1 MKSYVALLAGLLSI
15 SAIGCEV
22 NTADTDGEPDDV
34 NIIETDDATAPALD
48 GPNVDVESESTEID
62 APDVDVDAEAPADA
76 APSGDAAPGT

>member
-1 MKSYVALLAGLLSI
+1 MKSYVALLAGVLSV

-22 NTADTDGEPDDV
+22 NTDDADGEPDDV
-34 NIIETDDATAPALD
+34 NVIETDETPAPALD